1 MSRLTHKIICGHVLD
16 VLKTMPDESVDTI
29 VTSPPYWG
37 LRDYG
42 EETNTIWGGNSEC
55 EHDFSLPTMAVV
67 GNNSM
72 IRGKNEIDS
81 GVFAIPKFK
90 GTEMKQERKIVGA
103 FCKKCGAWY
112 GQLGLEPTLDL
123 YLVHLWQITDELYRV
138 LKKTG
143 IMFWNHGDCY
153 SGSGKGYGSIDPKYS
168 SARDTRNTIRPN
180 RFKIDIPQKCM
191 CLQNYRFVLGLIDI
205 DYRILVE
212 WRAMGKPEGK
222 LEEMLKYPRIQEI
235 LRNSIIWHKP
245 NHMPES
251 VKDRFTNAYEPV
263 FMLTK
268 SKKYWFDLDAVR
280 EPHKEASEQ
289 RVMRAVSN
297 SHKYINHPRYGG
309 GGGLNKPR
317 PNRRT
322 KIPAD
327 VAELFGSPRARYHR
341 EQNMRISQYQYSY
354 GDYLV
359 VNLHPLGKNP
369 GNVWQIPTQP
379 FSEAHFATFPEKLI
393 EPLIKCGCPEWI
405 CKKCGKPRVR
415 IVEGKSPV
423 AFNIRIRDVKEG
435 RIKGPDR
442 KASNNEVKEY
452 YEKEYGGEGKI
463 TIGWTDCGCGA
474 GWEAG
479 VVLDP
484 FAGSGTV
491 GVVAERL
498 GRDSILIDLNKEYC
512 EMAYRRLKP
521 LVRQM
526 KLDREPSIIERIGF

>member
-1 MSRLTHKIICGHVLD
+1 VSEK
-16 VLKTMPDESVDTI
+16 TI
-29 VTSPPYWG
+29 VGSNKE
-37 LRDYG
+37 LKFRIG
-42 EETNTIWGGNSEC
+42 EKVRN
-55 EHDFSLPTMAVV
+55 
-67 GNNSM
+67 
-72 IRGKNEIDS
+72 
-81 GVFAIPKFK
+81 
-90 GTEMKQERKIVGA
+90 A
-103 FCKKCGAWY
+103 FCAKCGAWY

-297 SHKYINHPRYGG
+297 SHKYINHPRYG
-309 GGGLNKPR
+309 
-317 PNRRT
+317 
-322 KIPAD
+322 
-327 VAELFGSPRARYHR
+327 
-341 EQNMRISQYQYSY
+341 
-354 GDYLV
+354 
-359 VNLHPLGKNP
+359 
-369 GNVWQIPTQP
+369 
-379 FSEAHFATFPEKLI
+379 
-393 EPLIKCGCPEWI
+393 
-405 CKKCGKPRVR
+405 
-415 IVEGKSPV
+415 VEE
-423 AFNIRIRDVKEG
+423 D
-435 RIKGPDR
+435 
-442 KASNNEVKEY
+442 
-452 YEKEYGGEGKI
+452 
-463 TIGWTDCGCGA
+463 
-474 GWEAG
+474 
-479 VVLDP
+479 
-484 FAGSGTV
+484 
-491 GVVAERL
+491 
-498 GRDSILIDLNKEYC
+498 
-512 EMAYRRLKP
+512 
-521 LVRQM
+521 
-526 KLDREPSIIERIGF
+526 

>member
-1 MSRLTHKIICGHVLD
+1 MRHKIICGHVLD
-16 VLKTMPDESVDTI
+16 ILKRLPDESVDTI

-42 EETNTIWGGNSEC
+42 EETNTIWGGDPNC
-55 EHDFSLPTMAVV
+55 EH
-67 GNNSM
+67 
-72 IRGKNEIDS
+72 EW
-81 GVFAIPKFK
+81 
-90 GTEMKQERKIVGA
+90 IVGTTNHDNLRPSKVSEKTIVGSNKELRFRTGEKVRNA
-103 FCKKCGAWY
+103 FCAKCGAWY

-153 SGSGKGYGSIDPKYS
+153 GGSWQNYGSRKGGQRPKLTES
-168 SARDTRNTIRPN
+168 FKRRGNPTDIFPPTARLP
-180 RFKIDIPQKCM
+180 PKCLA
-191 CLQNYRFVLGLIDI
+191 LQNYRFILGLIDI

-222 LEEMLKYPRIQEI
+222 LEEMLKHPRIQEI

-297 SHKYINHPRYGG
+297 SHKYINHPEYGG

-341 EQNMRISQYQYSY
+341 EQNMRISQYQYAY

-369 GNVWQIPTQP
+369 GNVWEIPTQP
-379 FSEAHFATFPEKLI
+379 FSEAHFATFPEKLV
-393 EPLIKCGCPEWI
+393 EPLIKCGCPQWI

-415 IVEGKSPV
+415 VTEKKLIIHREFKDKGKAYRNVVSGSKEMPAIPRARTGIEGH
-423 AFNIRIRDVKEG
+423 
-435 RIKGPDR
+435 
-442 KASNNEVKEY
+442 NEIY
-452 YEKEYGGEGKI
+452 

-474 GWEAG
+474 GWGAG

-498 GRDSILIDLNKEYC
+498 GRNSILIDLNKEYC
-512 EMAYRRLKP
+512 EMALKRLKP
-521 LVRQM
+521 LVAQK
-526 KLDREPSIIERIGF
+526 KLTGEESIIETEGF